1 MFQVSTDKKG
11 NGIQVR
17 ISSVAFDP
25 SSWIPNWRENNKSPC
40 WLEIKSTFYYKN
52 KIIAHDLQITIVLII
67 FFSHKSHPL
76 YRILQ
81 DRLRLYATQ
90 PHPHHPQHTTRQP
103 SPRFQLTLQS
113 PCSNPREVTDKS
125 KQQGT
130 QLAGFHEYNPAICV
144 RNQERYSSMPMVNN
158 QSAHFKR
165 EKHSKAHL
173 LEHEVRFQLK

>member
-81 DRLRLYATQ
+81 DRLRLYATTPTPPTTYNQAAITQVPANSSVTVLKPAGSDWQEQTARNPACRLSWIQ
-90 PHPHHPQHTTRQP
+90 PCDLCEKSRTIQLYAYGQQP
-103 SPRFQLTLQS
+103 ISTLQA
-113 PCSNPREVTDKS
+113 RET
-125 KQQGT
+125 
-130 QLAGFHEYNPAICV
+130 F
-144 RNQERYSSMPMVNN
+144 
-158 QSAHFKR
+158 
-165 EKHSKAHL
+165 
-173 LEHEVRFQLK
+173 